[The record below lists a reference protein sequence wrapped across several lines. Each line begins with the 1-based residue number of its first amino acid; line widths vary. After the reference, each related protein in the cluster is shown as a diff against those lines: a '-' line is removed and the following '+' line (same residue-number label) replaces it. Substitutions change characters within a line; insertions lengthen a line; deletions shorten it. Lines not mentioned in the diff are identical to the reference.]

1 MENLFIPSTPTTP
14 EIRFSLEENIFSVSG
29 KSMPED
35 VRELY
40 SPAIDWIKQL
50 ADNLIDGKTK
60 KFSAENPF
68 RFQFDLKYFNSSSAK
83 FLYDILIEVKRLHL
97 SSIPVI
103 VEWHYEVDD
112 QDLLEAGNDLSI
124 LVKMEFTYMPEKSEA

>member
-14 EIRFSLEENIFSVSG
+14 EIRFSLKENIFRVSG
-29 KSMPED
+29 TSMPED

-40 SPAIDWIKQL
+40 FPAIDWIKQL
-50 ADNLIDGKTK
+50 ADNLIDGKK
-60 KFSAENPF
+60 EEFSTENPF

-83 FLYDILIEVKRLHL
+83 FLYDILMEVKRLHV

-103 VEWHYEVDD
+103 VEWHYENDD

-124 LVKMEFTYMPEKSEA
+124 LVKMQFTYIPEESEA

>member
-1 MENLFIPSTPTTP
+1 
-14 EIRFSLEENIFSVSG
+14 
-29 KSMPED
+29 MPED

-40 SPAIDWIKQL
+40 FPAIDWIKQL
-50 ADNLIDGKTK
+50 ADNLIDGKK
-60 KFSAENPF
+60 EEFSTENPF

-83 FLYDILIEVKRLHL
+83 FLYDILMEVKRLHV

-103 VEWHYEVDD
+103 VEWHYENDD

-124 LVKMEFTYMPEKSEA
+124 LVKMQFTYIPEESEA